1 MSLTKLN
8 NTHYKIVTNINILN
22 KHYNNMAGS
31 DINFLFY
38 VMFWT
43 ILAMM
48 LVLLYSLKQV
58 ISTQSYIKNIDINL
72 EKLVIEILRD
82 EEKILQDLEGKSRS
96 KVRKLKRK

>member
-1 MSLTKLN
+1 
-8 NTHYKIVTNINILN
+8 
-22 KHYNNMAGS
+22 MATGET
-31 DINFLFY
+31 NFLFY

-72 EKLVIEILRD
+72 EKLVIEVLRD
-82 EEKILQDLEGKSRS
+82 EERILRDIEGNNFVK
-96 KVRKLKRK
+96 KKLVGKTKGKKK